1 MIYKHNGNNQVE
13 IVTGWTDQGAR
24 EFNQEIVPPARFDLD
39 GRHPCAG
46 PPARFD
52 LDGRHPCAGLNRT
65 LLECSVRCPSEMR
78 LAGRCASCND
88 ERHELMKCL
97 TKQKRWVPPAED
109 AKPWW

>member
-24 EFNQEIVPPARFDLD
+24 EFNQEIV
-39 GRHPCAG
+39 

-109 AKPWW
+109 AKPW